1 MTHARATDSE
11 QKRSA
16 TALIKSVAIL
26 QLKLLLD
33 AARDLALAPTA
44 IAAALLD
51 LVLIKHREPRFFR
64 NVLRIGEHSDRWIDV
79 WSGGRDADETHRENV
94 DALISRVEEIVRDP
108 EIGARRARV
117 LRRWA
122 ERQMSRARQRAV
134 APSQSQSSLAP
145 TAMPESPS
153 TMPKPP
159 PLPSSPIAK
168 PRDRDSH

>member
-51 LVLIKHREPRFFR
+51 LVLIKHQEPRFFR

-79 WSGGRDADETHRENV
+79 WSGGRDAEEPHRENV
-94 DALISRVEEIVRDP
+94 DALIARVEEVVRDP

-122 ERQMSRARQRAV
+122 ERQVSRARQRTT
-134 APSQSQSSLAP
+134 APSSQSPQSP
-145 TAMPESPS
+145 MAMPGSPP
-153 TMPKPP
+153 TMSKSPP
-159 PLPSSPIAK
+159 PPASPTAK

>member
-1 MTHARATDSE
+1 MAQARTTDSE

-16 TALIKSVAIL
+16 SALIKSVAIL

-51 LVLIKHREPRFFR
+51 LLLIKHQAPRFFR

-79 WSGGRDADETHRENV
+79 WSGGRDADEPHRENV

-122 ERQMSRARQRAV
+122 ERQVSRARQRRTAP
-134 APSQSQSSLAP
+134 PSQSP
-145 TAMPESPS
+145 TAKPG
-153 TMPKPP
+153 PP
-159 PLPSSPIAK
+159 PAMSKPSPPPASPTAK

>member
-122 ERQMSRARQRAV
+122 ERQMSRARQRAAA
-134 APSQSQSSLAP
+134 APSQSSR
-145 TAMPESPS
+145 AMPESPPM
-153 TMPKPP
+153 MPKPP
-159 PLPSSPIAK
+159 PPPASSTAK